1 MSMLPEL
8 LSSRTRAEVLRILFG
23 LELKEVHLREI
34 TRRSG
39 FSVGTIQTE
48 LKKLRK
54 LDLISVR
61 RDGNRLYYRANAEHP
76 LFSILRDL
84 VMKTIGLAEILK
96 KRLDDPAIKAAF
108 VYGSVAEGR
117 EKGNSNIDLFII
129 GGLNLR
135 TASSKLAG
143 VTNEI
148 GREVNPFIISEDEF
162 RARLAKKDHF
172 VSRVMESAKI
182 YIVGGEHELA
192 AMGSERLAETP
203 QDKRTGN

>member
-1 MSMLPEL
+1 MSVLPEL

-39 FSVGTIQTE
+39 FSVGSIQNE

-54 LDLISVR
+54 LDLIAVR
-61 RDGNRLYYRANAEHP
+61 RDGNRLYYRANPEHP
-76 LFSILRDL
+76 LFSILHDL
-84 VMKTIGLAEILK
+84 VMKTNGLAEILK
-96 KRLDDPAIKAAF
+96 KRLQDLSIKAAF
-108 VYGSVAEGR
+108 VYGSIADGK
-117 EKGNSNIDLFII
+117 EKGNSDIDLFII
-129 GGLNLR
+129 GALNLR
-135 TASSKLAG
+135 VAAAKLAG
-143 VTNEI
+143 ITSEI

-172 VSRVMESAKI
+172 VSRVMESVKI

-192 AMGSERLAETP
+192 AMGSERLVE
-203 QDKRTGN
+203 

>member
-1 MSMLPEL
+1 MSVLPEL

-23 LELKEVHLREI
+23 LELQEVHLREI

-39 FSVGTIQTE
+39 FSVGAIQNE

-54 LDLISVR
+54 LDLIAVR
-61 RDGNRLYYRANAEHP
+61 RDGNRLYYRANPEHP

-84 VMKTIGLAEILK
+84 VMKTNGLAEILK
-96 KRLDDPAIKAAF
+96 KRLQDPSIKAAF
-108 VYGSVAEGR
+108 VHGSIADGK
-117 EKGNSNIDLFII
+117 EKGNSDIDLFII
-129 GGLNLR
+129 GALNLR
-135 TASSKLAG
+135 VAAAKLAG
-143 VTNEI
+143 ITSEI

-162 RARLAKKDHF
+162 RARLTKKDHF

-192 AMGSERLAETP
+192 AMGSER
-203 QDKRTGN
+203 K